1 MMFWIMSCIYLK
13 HIQYIEL
20 IFYTAEQVYTVVPGS
35 SLVWQAGGAIPEDEY
50 MLYSGAY
57 ISVRRQTTT
66 DVTAKRMS
74 TTKRNK
80 AL

>member
-57 ISVRRQTTT
+57 ISVPDKDDYRCDSKT
-66 DVTAKRMS
+66 DVHY
-74 TTKRNK
+74 
-80 AL
+80 